1 MPPATVSVII
11 RARDEGQR
19 IGRCL
24 EAIQQQDGAPSPEL
38 IVVDNESRDATAAI
52 SRGAGATVIELPR
65 RQFSFGGALNLGAAN
80 ASGDILV
87 ALSADAVA
95 SDRGWLSRLL
105 EPFADQRVA
114 CASGERFLPD
124 GTPLK
129 SAVRQ
134 DAELLAAEPE
144 WGYSNGAGAFRA
156 ELWRVRGFRAD
167 LPGCEDREWASYW
180 IGQGYVCVVDPA
192 LGLEHDHTH
201 DTLPSIYRR
210 ARREAAGLALFLP
223 RPTPAPTATP
233 RGLVAE
239 WWFDLRFYDS
249 ALKARLSH
257 RRAAR
262 LLGAYAGR
270 RSVNR

>member
-24 EAIQQQDGAPSPEL
+24 EAIQQQDRAPSPEL

-65 RQFSFGGALNLGAAN
+65 QQFSFGGALNLGAAN

-124 GTPLK
+124 GTPLT

-156 ELWRVRGFRAD
+156 ELWRARGFRAD

-210 ARREAAGLALFLP
+210 ARREAAGFALFLP
-223 RPTPAPTATP
+223 TTPTPTPTP
-233 RGLVAE
+233 RELVAE
-239 WWFDLRFYDS
+239 WWSDLRFYDS

-262 LLGAYAGR
+262 LLGVYAGR

>member
-11 RARDEGQR
+11 RARDEAGR
-19 IGRCL
+19 IARCL
-24 EAIQQQDGAPSPEL
+24 EAIQAQVGAPSPEL
-38 IVVDNESRDATAAI
+38 IVVDNESRDATARIA
-52 SRGAGATVIELPR
+52 RDAGATVIALR
-65 RQFSFGGALNLGAAN
+65 RTEFSFGGALNLGAAN
-80 ASGDILV
+80 ASGEILV

-95 SDRGWLSRLL
+95 GDRGWLARLL
-105 EPFADQRVA
+105 EPFADEQVA

-124 GTPLK
+124 GKPLTGP
-129 SAVRQ
+129 VRQ

-156 ELWRVRGFRAD
+156 ELWRARGFRAD
-167 LPGCEDREWASYW
+167 LPGCEDSEWASYW
-180 IGQGYVCVVDPA
+180 IGQGYLCVVDPA
-192 LGLEHDHTH
+192 LALEHDHTH
-201 DTLPSIYRR
+201 DTLQSIYRR
-210 ARREAAGLALFLP
+210 ARREAAGFALFL
-223 RPTPAPTATP
+223 PTPAPTP
-233 RGLVAE
+233 RELVAE
-239 WWFDLRFYDS
+239 WWSDLRFYDS